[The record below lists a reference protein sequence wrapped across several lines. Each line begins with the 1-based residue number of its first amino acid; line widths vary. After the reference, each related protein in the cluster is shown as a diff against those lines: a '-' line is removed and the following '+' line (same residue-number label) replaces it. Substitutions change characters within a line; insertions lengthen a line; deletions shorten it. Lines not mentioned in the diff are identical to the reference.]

1 MKKRSDSATHLA
13 FSLTDLMTSLMV
25 IFVLLL
31 LVFLKNRASV
41 DTVAT
46 QALLQDMR
54 RELSPDG
61 LTDIRTD
68 PRDPFTIEIPI
79 PGDLLTFQPNRA
91 ELSAGGQ
98 KFVRDEMP
106 RIAGVICQ
114 ERYRASIE
122 GIIIEGH
129 SDGTPYKGLTA
140 EESQNRNLKL
150 SQDRAMDVVQDS
162 LEALGGDAQARGCFI
177 EKLTAS
183 GRGEQDREATEA
195 QSRRVVLKVRV
206 NSRNA
211 ELLREL
217 HASEPEVP
225 PITPAVAKVLN
236 IYGEL
241 LAKPPHHVE
250 FELTEAE
257 VNEYARYSIRTL
269 RRPGIEDVNVK
280 LLPGDNVSVSAV
292 IDFDAL
298 ERERPGTIPAVFQ
311 PLLNGKKR
319 VSLDVHFRAQ
329 DGSARLEVQK
339 AVYQDVALPQFLAR
353 KMVQVIGYLQPE
365 KINTDDEF
373 PLPAGVKKL
382 STAAAEVR
390 GSN

>member
-25 IFVLLL
+25 IFILLL

-61 LTDIRTD
+61 LTDIHTD

-91 ELSAGGQ
+91 ELSDGGK

-106 RIAGVICQ
+106 RIAGVICG
-114 ERYRASIE
+114 ERYRAAVD

-129 SDGTPYKGLTA
+129 SDGSPYKGLTA

-162 LEALGGDAQARGCFI
+162 LEALGGDSKARGCFI

-217 HASEPEVP
+217 RTSEPEVP

-236 IYGEL
+236 IYDQL

-269 RRPGIEDVNVK
+269 RRPGIEEVGVK
-280 LLPGDNVSVSAV
+280 LLPGDNVSVSTV

-311 PLLNGKKR
+311 AVLNGKKR
-319 VSLDVHFRAQ
+319 VSLDLHFQAQ
-329 DGSARLEVQK
+329 DGSVRMEVRK
-339 AVYQDVALPQFLAR
+339 AVYQDVVLPQLLAR

-365 KINTDDEF
+365 KINTDDAF
-373 PLPAGVKKL
+373 PLPAGLKEL
-382 STAAAEVR
+382 STGAGEVR